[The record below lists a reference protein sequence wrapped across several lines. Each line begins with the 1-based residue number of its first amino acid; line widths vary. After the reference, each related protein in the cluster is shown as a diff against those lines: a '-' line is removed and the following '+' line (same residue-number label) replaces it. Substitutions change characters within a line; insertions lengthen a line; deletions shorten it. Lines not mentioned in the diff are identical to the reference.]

1 MQQPTRPDA
10 FENVYFIG
18 VGGIGM
24 SALARYF
31 SALGKQVAGYDRTP
45 TELTAALQREGI
57 AVDFEDDVARIPA
70 GFLGQPDRTLVVYTP
85 AVPTDHAQL
94 TYLRAQGLAV
104 CKRAE
109 VLGLLT
115 HDQPTVAV
123 AGTHGK
129 TTTSSMVAH
138 LLRAA
143 GRNVTAF
150 LGGISRNY
158 DSNLLLGQ
166 PSAADH
172 VMVVEADEYDRSFLQ
187 LQPTVAVITS
197 AEADHLDIYGEESAL
212 QTAFA
217 QFADRTQPR
226 GHVLRRA
233 GLGLPHPRA
242 DLTVAE
248 YGDDSDHRLENVHVA
263 GARFVVD
270 MVMPGLALRAVPLRM
285 PGLHNAENALA
296 AAVVA
301 RHLGV
306 PSELIRE
313 GLTSYAGVRRR
324 CEVRCE
330 RPGAVLID
338 DYAHHPTEIAACL
351 RAVRTLYPHQPLTV
365 VFQPHLFSRTR
376 DFAAGFAQSLSLADE
391 VWLVPIYPAREAPL
405 PGVNSALLAEK
416 ITCPVHLFDGLAAV
430 VARVGQAPP
439 PLLVVLGAGSIDQ
452 LPDRL
457 QAQQCYTEKMASRT
471 LPAHKSN

>member
-1 MQQPTRPDA
+1 MQQPLRPDA
-10 FENVYFIG
+10 FANVYFIG
-18 VGGIGM
+18 IGGIGM

-31 SALGKQVAGYDRTP
+31 AALGKQVAGYDRTP
-45 TELTAALQREGI
+45 TALTDALQREGI
-57 AVDFEDDVARIPA
+57 PVHFQDDVAQIPA
-70 GFLGQPDRTLVVYTP
+70 AFLDPPGHTLVVYTP
-85 AVPTDHAQL
+85 AVPAHHAQL

-104 CKRAE
+104 RKRAE
-109 VLGLLT
+109 VLGMLT

-143 GRNVTAF
+143 GRNITAF

-166 PSAADH
+166 PTAPDH

-197 AEADHLDIYGEESAL
+197 AEADHLDIYGEESEL
-212 QTAFA
+212 QMAFA
-217 QFADRTQPR
+217 QFADRTQPQ
-226 GHVLRRA
+226 GQVLRRA
-233 GLGLPHPRA
+233 GLGLPGPRP
-242 DLTVAE
+242 DLMVFE
-248 YGDDSDHRLENVHVA
+248 YGDDSAHRLENVHVA
-263 GARFVVD
+263 NARFVAD
-270 MVMPGLALRAVPLRM
+270 MVMPGLTLQAVPLRM

-301 RHLGV
+301 HHLGLT
-306 PSELIRE
+306 PDQLRA

-324 CEVRCE
+324 FEVRSE

-351 RAVRTLYPHQPLTV
+351 RAVRTLYPDERLTV

-405 PGVNSALLAEK
+405 PGVSSALLAEK
-416 ITCPVHLFDGLAAV
+416 ITCPVRLFDGLSLV
-430 VARVGQAPP
+430 VAYAAQSPP

-452 LPDRL
+452 LPDQL
-457 QAQQCYTEKMASRT
+457 QAQAIYAANEGHRSLA
-471 LPAHKSN
+471 AHKSN